1 MDLTGIK
8 YRIFSLGVSFLCMAI
23 LVLIFSKFW
32 NSKKRDKRG
41 IFIGL
46 IVLVFSIA
54 NICYYGNILYNPTIS
69 YHDGYFV
76 EERRNAAITPYT
88 HEYIFT
94 NENDT
99 KPIFYLDNF
108 SKKRIYNKPLV
119 ENHKYRIYYEER
131 QKIIVGI
138 TLIDEQPI
146 ITIP

>member
-1 MDLTGIK
+1 MSFLVRDLTGIK
-8 YRIFSLGVSFLCMAI
+8 YRIFSLGVSFLLMAV

-41 IFIGL
+41 NFIGL

-108 SKKRIYNKPLV
+108 SKNKFTINLWL
-119 ENHKYRIYYEER
+119 
-131 QKIIVGI
+131 KIISIVF
-138 TLIDEQPI
+138 TMKNAKKLLLA
-146 ITIP
+146 